1 MIFLPGNTP
10 SLKNSRVNGKFRP
23 KTVTKYLRSLN
34 IQDYSVSQRT
44 VKGYVRPP
52 KPNLFRQYVGDYFAN
67 IQYPAILGF
76 HFVRD
81 SRRSCDFQNL
91 LHCPLDMLTAH
102 GYIEDDSMKYIFPV
116 PFKINGQLYSI
127 DKENPGT
134 WIKILTDYELCDIK
148 IV

>member
-1 MIFLPGNTP
+1 MIFIPGNTP

-23 KTVTKYLRSLN
+23 KTMTKYLRSLN

-44 VKGYVRPP
+44 VKGYVSKD
-52 KPNLFRQYVGDYFAN
+52 KPNLFRQYIGSYFDD
-67 IQYPAILGF
+67 IKYPAILGF

-91 LHCPLDMLTAH
+91 VHAPLDLLTAH
-102 GYIEDDSMKYIFPV
+102 QYIEDDSMKYIFPV
-116 PFKINGQLYSI
+116 PFKINGRLYTI

-134 WIKILTDYELCDIK
+134 WIKLLTEYEIYDTM
-148 IV
+148 VV